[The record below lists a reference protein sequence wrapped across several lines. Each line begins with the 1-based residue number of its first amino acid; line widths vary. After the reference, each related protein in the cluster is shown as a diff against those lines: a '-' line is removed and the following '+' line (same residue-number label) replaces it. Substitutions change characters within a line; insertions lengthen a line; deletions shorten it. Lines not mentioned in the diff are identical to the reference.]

1 MPVNFKSL
9 NILLINIAIIGTIA
23 MLFIPNQQ
31 TEALATVD
39 HTIIEQ
45 LKVESTK
52 QNQIQQ
58 IKQQAIIKQ
67 LSLKKQQKMKRLAEK
82 TKEETLKTVQP
93 IKVRTDGFSFNGY
106 HYDIRWFSGEE
117 YVTANQYIYRW
128 TKLANHY
135 LIEKYGQARN
145 TIWTIQVG
153 TQIIINGHTYTCYKI
168 LNHINRLNGYDVL
181 INEHAVISAQTCET
195 DGGDWLTLWVFK

>member
-67 LSLKKQQKMKRLAEK
+67 LSLKKTAEN
-82 TKEETLKTVQP
+82 ET
-93 IKVRTDGFSFNGY
+93 
-106 HYDIRWFSGEE
+106 
-117 YVTANQYIYRW
+117 
-128 TKLANHY
+128 
-135 LIEKYGQARN
+135 
-145 TIWTIQVG
+145 
-153 TQIIINGHTYTCYKI
+153 
-168 LNHINRLNGYDVL
+168 
-181 INEHAVISAQTCET
+181 IS
-195 DGGDWLTLWVFK
+195 

>member
-82 TKEETLKTVQP
+82 QKK
-93 IKVRTDGFSFNGY
+93 K
-106 HYDIRWFSGEE
+106 H
-117 YVTANQYIYRW
+117 
-128 TKLANHY
+128 
-135 LIEKYGQARN
+135 
-145 TIWTIQVG
+145 
-153 TQIIINGHTYTCYKI
+153 
-168 LNHINRLNGYDVL
+168 
-181 INEHAVISAQTCET
+181 
-195 DGGDWLTLWVFK
+195 